1 MLWDNSPVFCCAALC
16 AAELKSVVG
25 SSVSFPDPVKER
37 AFFSY
42 RQATIASVSNGT
54 FEVEDELYS
63 DRLQWSSSTGLF
75 TLSQLHKS
83 DSGLYT
89 IDSKKGAVFLRDY
102 TLNVY
107 DAVRLPL
114 LSSLNIS
121 SDSCTLQCS
130 VNDTELLTL
139 SWFRGDECVKSS
151 TSAELSLTVQPG
163 NHTEQYKCVAQNPA
177 QEQSVR
183 VNVTTACQLTHT
195 TGTLSGGSRHVYIL
209 LLVAFIVLISS
220 TILLFFNSRPLEG
233 EPEEEQPSAQCE
245 DSPPSSTV
253 VLSKPNTSTWTCPRA
268 LLQRT
273 TRTITKKLDK
283 VIKKSSSVLGCPL
296 DSVREDALSALE
308 SSFSDKLIHPRC
320 GR

>member
-1 MLWDNSPVFCCAALC
+1 MNLSA
-16 AAELKSVVG
+16 VVG
-25 SSVSFPDPVKER
+25 SSVTFNDSVKDR
-37 AFFSY
+37 GFFKSGS
-42 RQATIASVSNGT
+42 RTIVSVCDGA

-63 DRLQWSSSTGLF
+63 DRLEWSSSTGLF

-89 IDSKKGAVFLRDY
+89 IDSKRTGVFQ
-102 TLNVY
+102 VY
-107 DAVRLPL
+107 NLKVHDAVCLPL
-114 LSSLNIS
+114 VSALNSS

-195 TGTLSGGSRHVYIL
+195 TAPGPDYWMYCL
-209 LLVAFIVLISS
+209 LLIRPAVFGLGLA
-220 TILLFFNSRPLEG
+220 LFF
-233 EPEEEQPSAQCE
+233 
-245 DSPPSSTV
+245 TV
-253 VLSKPNTSTWTCPRA
+253 KSKRN
-268 LLQRT
+268 L
-273 TRTITKKLDK
+273 
-283 VIKKSSSVLGCPL
+283 KKSKEHSTQQ
-296 DSVREDALSALE
+296 RNQRRH
-308 SSFSDKLIHPRC
+308 F
-320 GR
+320 